1 MNFRFVKVLKCFY
14 PNIDQIFEN
23 ALIQLR
29 LCGYPNAHLETHMY
43 LDEND
48 LRYEYII
55 NLKNNFNGIFL
66 INLYPRE
73 RKANMFVRQPHE
85 LICIEN
91 EHQIQDT
98 LNEIILQL

>member
-29 LCGYPNAHLETHMY
+29 LCGYPDAHLETHMY

-55 NLKNNFNGIFL
+55 NLKNNFNGIFSL
-66 INLYPRE
+66 NLYPRE
-73 RKANMFVRQPHE
+73 KKANMHIRGHYE
-85 LICIEN
+85 LIDIQN
-91 EHQIQDT
+91 EEQVREI
-98 LNEIILQL
+98 LNSIILKL